1 MMKKLFLL
9 IMIFLMLFMSSCT
22 NNNESGNNNE
32 GENNN
37 QEENNNNNNEEE
49 NNNQEENGG
58 SEEMNEP
65 IIIIITLEDD
75 RQIKV
80 ELYPDVAP
88 ITVANFLK
96 LVDQK
101 FFDGVCFHRVIPGFM
116 IQTGGYY
123 LDEYTLNEK
132 PEVESIKG
140 EFASNGVENDLLHT
154 LGVISMARTNDK
166 NSASSQFFICSADA
180 PHLDGEYA
188 AFGKVMDEESLKVV
202 LEISV
207 VPTMNIG
214 YGFSDFPQF
223 PVVIKS
229 IRRGE

>member
-1 MMKKLFLL
+1 
-9 IMIFLMLFMSSCT
+9 MIILMLFISGCSDT
-22 NNNESGNNNE
+22 NEESNNQEN
-32 GENNN
+32 ENNN
-37 QEENNNNNNEEE
+37 QENE
-49 NNNQEENGG
+49 NNNQENEDNKEENENGG
-58 SEEMNEP
+58 NEDMNEP
-65 IIIIITLEDD
+65 VIIVITLEDD

-123 LDEYTLNEK
+123 LDGYTLNEK
-132 PEVESIKG
+132 EEVPSIKG
-140 EFASNGVENDLLHT
+140 EFASNGVENDLKHT
-154 LGVISMARTNDK
+154 LGVISMARTGVKD
-166 NSASSQFFICSADA
+166 SASSQFFICSADA

-188 AFGKVMDEESLKVV
+188 AFGKVIDEESLKVV
-202 LEISV
+202 LEVSA

-223 PVVIKS
+223 PVVIKT

>member
-1 MMKKLFLL
+1 
-9 IMIFLMLFMSSCT
+9 MIILMLFISGCSHT
-22 NNNESGNNNE
+22 NEEPDNQEN
-32 GENNN
+32 ENNN
-37 QEENNNNNNEEE
+37 QENEDNKEE
-49 NNNQEENGG
+49 NENGG
-58 SEEMNEP
+58 NEEMNEP
-65 IIIIITLEDD
+65 VIIVITLEDD

-123 LDEYTLNEK
+123 LDGYTLNEK
-132 PEVESIKG
+132 EEVPSIKG
-140 EFASNGVENDLLHT
+140 EFASNGVENDLKHT
-154 LGVISMARTNDK
+154 LGVISMARTGVKD
-166 NSASSQFFICSADA
+166 SASSQFFICSADA

-188 AFGKVMDEESLKVV
+188 AFGKTVDEASNQVV
-202 LEISV
+202 LEISA

>member
-1 MMKKLFLL
+1 
-9 IMIFLMLFMSSCT
+9 MIILMLFISGCSDT
-22 NNNESGNNNE
+22 NEESNNQEN
-32 GENNN
+32 ENNN
-37 QEENNNNNNEEE
+37 QENEDNKEE
-49 NNNQEENGG
+49 NENGG
-58 SEEMNEP
+58 NEDMDEP
-65 IIIIITLEDD
+65 VIIVITLEDD

-123 LDEYTLNEK
+123 LDGYTLNEK
-132 PEVESIKG
+132 EEVPSIKG
-140 EFASNGVENDLLHT
+140 EFASNGVENDLKHT
-154 LGVISMARTNDK
+154 LGVISMARTGVKD
-166 NSASSQFFICSADA
+166 SASSQFFICSADA

-188 AFGKVMDEESLKVV
+188 AFGKVIDEESLKVV
-202 LEISV
+202 LEVSA

-223 PVVIKS
+223 PVVIKT

>member
-1 MMKKLFLL
+1 
-9 IMIFLMLFMSSCT
+9 MIILMLFISGCSDT
-22 NNNESGNNNE
+22 NEESNNQEN
-32 GENNN
+32 ENNN
-37 QEENNNNNNEEE
+37 QENEDNKEE
-49 NNNQEENGG
+49 NENGG
-58 SEEMNEP
+58 NEDMDEP
-65 IIIIITLEDD
+65 VIIVITLEDD

-101 FFDGVCFHRVIPGFM
+101 FFDGVCFHRVISGFM

-123 LDEYTLNEK
+123 LDGYTLNEK
-132 PEVESIKG
+132 EEVPSIKG
-140 EFASNGVENDLLHT
+140 EFASNGVENDLKHT
-154 LGVISMARTNDK
+154 LGVISMARTGVKD
-166 NSASSQFFICSADA
+166 SASSQFFICSADA

-188 AFGKVMDEESLKVV
+188 AFGKVIDEESLKVV
-202 LEISV
+202 LEVSA

-223 PVVIKS
+223 PVVIKT

>member
-1 MMKKLFLL
+1 
-9 IMIFLMLFMSSCT
+9 MIILMLFISGCSDT
-22 NNNESGNNNE
+22 NEESNNQEN
-32 GENNN
+32 ENNN
-37 QEENNNNNNEEE
+37 QENE
-49 NNNQEENGG
+49 NNNQENEDNKEENENGG
-58 SEEMNEP
+58 NEDMNEP
-65 IIIIITLEDD
+65 VIIVITLEDD

-123 LDEYTLNEK
+123 LDGYTLNEK
-132 PEVESIKG
+132 EEVPSIKG
-140 EFASNGVENDLLHT
+140 EFASNGVENDLKHT
-154 LGVISMARTNDK
+154 LGVISMARTGVKD
-166 NSASSQFFICSADA
+166 SASSQFFICSADA

-188 AFGKVMDEESLKVV
+188 AFGKVIDEESLKVV
-202 LEISV
+202 LEVSA

-223 PVVIKS
+223 PVIIKT